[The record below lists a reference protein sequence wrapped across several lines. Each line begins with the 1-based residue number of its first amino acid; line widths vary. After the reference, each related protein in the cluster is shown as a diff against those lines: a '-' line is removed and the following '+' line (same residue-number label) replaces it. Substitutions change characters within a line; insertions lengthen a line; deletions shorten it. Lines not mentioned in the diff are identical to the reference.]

1 MLNARRHWI
10 GADPINLFF
19 KRGIFIW
26 PLLAE
31 PENGSTRHF
40 APILLS
46 DPSSSDHRRSVT
58 PAAIAGGTRKIL
70 CSLTGRSMGSA
81 SKNLTTCPVVQLRR
95 MPAQPC
101 PPVGV
106 VQRLPAA
113 TKLGHYRIVPLL
125 GSSALAYFSMPR
137 R

>member
-70 CSLTGRSMGSA
+70 CSLTGRSMGS
-81 SKNLTTCPVVQLRR
+81 SSLPQGRGGGMLV
-95 MPAQPC
+95 MPTVFNCLGPK
-101 PPVGV
+101 
-106 VQRLPAA
+106 RL
-113 TKLGHYRIVPLL
+113 HN
-125 GSSALAYFSMPR
+125 S
-137 R
+137 